1 MSRDKV
7 FIAFQTNED
16 SRPIVEAILEDNP
29 EATVDEQPAMV
40 KILAPGR
47 LVVKRSTI
55 EDKIGRDFVL
65 QSIHINLIS
74 LAGNISEDDD
84 EFVLAWHQA

>member
-1 MSRDKV
+1 MRDKV

-16 SRPIVEAILEDNP
+16 TRPIVEAILDDNP
-29 EATVDEQPAMV
+29 QAVVDEQPAMV

-47 LVVKRSTI
+47 LVVRRTTI
-55 EDKIGRDFVL
+55 EEKLGRDFVL

-74 LAGNISEDDD
+74 LAGTIDEDED
-84 EFVLAWHQA
+84 EFVLAWHGA

>member
-1 MSRDKV
+1 MRDKV

-16 SRPIVEAILEDNP
+16 TRPIVEAILEDNP
-29 EATVDEQPAMV
+29 QAVVDEQPAMV

-47 LVVKRSTI
+47 LVVRRTTI
-55 EDKIGRDFVL
+55 EEKLGRDFVL

-74 LAGNISEDDD
+74 LAGNIDEDED
-84 EFVLAWHQA
+84 EFVLAWHGA

>member
-74 LAGNISEDDD
+74 LAGNITEDED

>member
-1 MSRDKV
+1 MRDKV

-16 SRPIVEAILEDNP
+16 TRPIVEAILEDNP
-29 EATVDEQPAMV
+29 QAEVDEQPAMV

-47 LVVKRSTI
+47 LVVRRTTI
-55 EDKIGRDFVL
+55 EEKLGRDFVL

-74 LAGNISEDDD
+74 LAGNIDEDED
-84 EFVLAWHQA
+84 EFVLAWHGA

>member
-16 SRPIVEAILEDNP
+16 SRPSVEAILEDNP

-74 LAGNISEDDD
+74 LAGNISEDED

>member
-1 MSRDKV
+1 
-7 FIAFQTNED
+7 
-16 SRPIVEAILEDNP
+16 
-29 EATVDEQPAMV
+29 V

-74 LAGNISEDDD
+74 LAGNISEDED

>member
-7 FIAFQTNED
+7 FIAFHTNED

-74 LAGNISEDDD
+74 LAGNISEDED

>member
-47 LVVKRSTI
+47 LVVRRSTI

-74 LAGNISEDDD
+74 LAGNISEDED

>member
-47 LVVKRSTI
+47 LVVTRSTI

-74 LAGNISEDDD
+74 LAGNITEDED

>member
-1 MSRDKV
+1 MRDKV

-16 SRPIVEAILEDNP
+16 SRPIIEAILEDNP
-29 EATVDEQPAMV
+29 HATLNEQPAMV
-40 KILAPGR
+40 KIDAPGR

-74 LAGNISEDDD
+74 LAGNISEDED

>member
-1 MSRDKV
+1 
-7 FIAFQTNED
+7 
-16 SRPIVEAILEDNP
+16 VEAILEDNP

-74 LAGNISEDDD
+74 LAGNISEDED

>member
-1 MSRDKV
+1 MRDKV

-16 SRPIVEAILEDNP
+16 TRPIVEAILDDNP
-29 EATVDEQPAMV
+29 QAVVDEQPAMV

-47 LVVKRSTI
+47 LVVRRTTI
-55 EDKIGRDFVL
+55 EEKLGRDFVL

-74 LAGNISEDDD
+74 LAGNIDEDED
-84 EFVLAWHQA
+84 EFVLAWHGA

>member
-74 LAGNISEDDD
+74 LAGNISEDED

>member
-29 EATVDEQPAMV
+29 EAPVDEQPAMV

-74 LAGNISEDDD
+74 LAGNITEDED